1 MTVRG
6 LVLASLA
13 SVTLAACG
21 GRPALSRATAVAVG
35 AFGTAIASSATH
47 CNDRL
52 SECRVVTVNVMVAAT
67 GVALSAASV
76 AYLAEDDEQ
85 RARSKP

>member
-1 MTVRG
+1 MN
-6 LVLASLA
+6 
-13 SVTLAACG
+13 
-21 GRPALSRATAVAVG
+21 
-35 AFGTAIASSATH
+35 AIASSATH